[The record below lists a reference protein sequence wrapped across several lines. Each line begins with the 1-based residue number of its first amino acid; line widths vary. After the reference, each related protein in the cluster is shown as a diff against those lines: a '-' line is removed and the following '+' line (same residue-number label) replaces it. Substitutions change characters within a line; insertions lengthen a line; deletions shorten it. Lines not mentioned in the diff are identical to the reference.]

1 MTQPQNPYVE
11 QLNQS
16 HGRKRYDLIDLNVV
30 KTAESAPGTYTVY
43 LSIDA
48 DYDADISSHINMTK
62 AAHTSFVAE
71 EGHYFPVGS
80 GLGIPPAQDS
90 ALISRII
97 QSTAAPQSDDRDYLT
112 PHNGYAGPDL
122 SSPSD
127 ALLQKI
133 VDSTLPS
140 TQSQRLQAILNTPQD
155 LAELKA
161 TYDVADIL
169 EIFPNTLT
177 AKDIWALQP
186 EVSMTKTYTILP
198 EPDLSKAENKPCFSI
213 SVRLQKAE
221 SPQRLFGEPAGSSR
235 LHEGA
240 VSRHLCA
247 LKAGDTLPAVNL
259 VKPQKG
265 FKGTYE
271 AARDVVFV
279 AQGNAHERSLS
290 YLHEKQADTAAL
302 KQQFIL
308 VSGFKQESD
317 IPKNDAF
324 SALAQNGTLSRV
336 YYALSRDKNAPRQN
350 AHEHYCTGKRVT
362 DVLTDIDLTTLQSPI
377 FYVAGSNEFCASVK
391 TEIEDTLGA
400 HADVRVSNSKT
411 RIQKPSIAR

>member
-1 MTQPQNPYVE
+1 M
-11 QLNQS
+11 
-16 HGRKRYDLIDLNVV
+16 
-30 KTAESAPGTYTVY
+30 
-43 LSIDA
+43 
-48 DYDADISSHINMTK
+48 
-62 AAHTSFVAE
+62 
-71 EGHYFPVGS
+71 
-80 GLGIPPAQDS
+80 
-90 ALISRII
+90 
-97 QSTAAPQSDDRDYLT
+97 
-112 PHNGYAGPDL
+112 
-122 SSPSD
+122 
-127 ALLQKI
+127 
-133 VDSTLPS
+133 
-140 TQSQRLQAILNTPQD
+140 
-155 LAELKA
+155 
-161 TYDVADIL
+161 
-169 EIFPNTLT
+169 
-177 AKDIWALQP
+177 
-186 EVSMTKTYTILP
+186 
-198 EPDLSKAENKPCFSI
+198 
-213 SVRLQKAE
+213 
-221 SPQRLFGEPAGSSR
+221 
-235 LHEGA
+235 
-240 VSRHLCA
+240 
-247 LKAGDTLPAVNL
+247 